1 MSNPQDELIRAFIN
15 WIIPSALGG
24 AIMHMATKVLHK
36 EQTFLEALI
45 SAVIC
50 FLFACL
56 SGTMAHLW
64 KADMGT
70 IIGVTAFSAVVGV
83 RVVEWFMY
91 KFDIHTFLAD
101 LVKGFAEWLVKRFK

>member
-1 MSNPQDELIRAFIN
+1 MSDPQDELIRAFIN

-24 AIMHMATKVLHK
+24 AVMHMATKVLHK

-50 FLFACL
+50 FIFACVA
-56 SGTMAHLW
+56 GTLAYLW
-64 KADMGT
+64 NGDIGT
-70 IIGVTAFSAVVGV
+70 VIGATAFSAVVGV

-91 KFDIHTFLAD
+91 KFDIHTFLAEG
-101 LVKGFAEWLVKRFK
+101 VKGFAQWVLNKLK